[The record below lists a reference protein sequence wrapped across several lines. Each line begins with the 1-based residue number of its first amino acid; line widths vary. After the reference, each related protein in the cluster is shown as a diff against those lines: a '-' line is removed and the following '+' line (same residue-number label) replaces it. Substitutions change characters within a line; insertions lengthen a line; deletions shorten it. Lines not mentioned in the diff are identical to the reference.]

1 MRHNNS
7 GKRLGRNTSHRQAMM
22 RNMVTSF
29 IEHEKLTT
37 TDTKAKE
44 LRKLAEKMITLGK
57 RSDLHAR
64 RQALRIVRDP
74 KMVAKLF
81 NLLGPRFQNRPGGYT
96 RIIKIGNRL
105 GDNAPV
111 CRIEFVEELE
121 AARAK
126 ARETKPEA
134 KPEIEAKTAPAPAAP
149 AEESTGDA
157 APAAD
162 PAEQA

>member
-22 RNMVTSF
+22 RNMVTSL
-29 IEHEKLTT
+29 IEHEKITT

-44 LRKLAEKMITLGK
+44 LRKIAEKMITLGK

-64 RQALRIVRDP
+64 RQALEVVRDQ

-81 NLLGPRFQNRPGGYT
+81 NLLGPRFQNRQGGYT
-96 RIIKIGNRL
+96 CIIKIGNRL

-111 CRIEFVEELE
+111 SRIEFVEELD
-121 AARAK
+121 ASK
-126 ARETKPEA
+126 VKVRETKPEV
-134 KPEIEAKTAPAPAAP
+134 EVKT
-149 AEESTGDA
+149 ESVTSESVVKSESETNA
-157 APAAD
+157 T
-162 PAEQA
+162 EKS

>member
-1 MRHNNS
+1 
-7 GKRLGRNTSHRQAMM
+7 MM
-22 RNMVTSF
+22 RNMVTSL
-29 IEHEKLTT
+29 IEHEKITT

-44 LRKLAEKMITLGK
+44 LRKIAEKMITLGK

-111 CRIEFVEELE
+111 CRIEFVEEMDASRVKSPGSKPE
-121 AARAK
+121 ATAK
-126 ARETKPEA
+126 AVLEPAAAATVGDNGEPEA
-134 KPEIEAKTAPAPAAP
+134 KPT
-149 AEESTGDA
+149 
-157 APAAD
+157 
-162 PAEQA
+162 EQS